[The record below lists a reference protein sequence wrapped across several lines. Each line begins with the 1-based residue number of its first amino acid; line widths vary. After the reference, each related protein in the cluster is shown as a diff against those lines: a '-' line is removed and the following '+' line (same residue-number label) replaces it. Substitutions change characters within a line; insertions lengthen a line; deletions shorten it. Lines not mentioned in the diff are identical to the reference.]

1 MRKGTFD
8 IVNLLHRKQ
17 DRNGDRKVYDVPEE
31 WVDLQWK
38 YERKDNSTSSNKNL
52 SK

>member
-1 MRKGTFD
+1 MGKGTFD
-8 IVNLLHRKQ
+8 KVNLLHRKE
-17 DRNGDRKVYDVPEE
+17 DRDEDRKVYNVPEK
-31 WVDLQWK
+31 WVDLPWK